1 MIAKAKV
8 KAKVKAK
15 QIIRKVM
22 VKRRL
27 LLKQNNR

>member
-1 MIAKAKV
+1 VIAKV